1 MARFTDEESGP
12 AAAAGNA
19 MKGTGSTARSTVEAS
34 SPGATKTGE
43 CGVGIVAGA
52 AQEQARQAAA
62 EREAVWEL

>member
-1 MARFTDEESGP
+1 
-12 AAAAGNA
+12 

-62 EREAVWEL
+62 EREAVWELCGCGS